1 MAGAA
6 VTQATNPI
14 QHVVVIMEE
23 NHTFD
28 NYFGDFPG
36 VGANGITEPPASNPA
51 PHDIDHSGPRTRF
64 AIDGGAMDGFD
75 PLGGLTRSI
84 SGWARTSTPM
94 PLPAARP
101 TTSR

>member
-1 MAGAA
+1 MRRINSAVVVVGIAGAAASVVAASMAGAA

-36 VGANGITEPPASNPA
+36 VGANGITEPAGLEPGPA
-51 PHDIDHSGPRTRF
+51 
-64 AIDGGAMDGFD
+64 
-75 PLGGLTRSI
+75 
-84 SGWARTSTPM
+84 
-94 PLPAARP
+94 
-101 TTSR
+101 